1 MDARQRHPTEGPNE
15 VHSAPLNIQTTTYV
29 TFFSVVMA
37 FSGWMMGF
45 DSSYSGTVLQMRPF
59 NDAFGSCTESMGVQ
73 ICELNATA
81 QSLSSISTLFT
92 AIGSGLSG
100 VTTHYI
106 GRRATLQLGCVFV
119 IIGASGQLGT
129 SSSYVNYMVCKCIAG
144 IGIGYFQV
152 VGIAYAV
159 ECMPARTRGTLTAFF
174 AIGLSLGTLL
184 ISVVCLAS
192 SKLDSNWAWKTPIA
206 CAIPISAIYIL
217 VLLFFPESP
226 RWLMLKDKEHEARR
240 SFSKF
245 YGVEPL
251 SEIVSR
257 QIQETKAGLE
267 FEITMSATTS
277 WTEIF
282 HGKYIR
288 RTLISASILVSASFC
303 GTYFIVP
310 YAAIFLGGLGIQNPF
325 LINVIMGACGTIGT
339 SFGPLLV
346 EYLGRRRTLLV
357 GYALMACC
365 MLIFSAVSTGLG
377 SGTTRAE
384 NVLVAFICIWYFTY
398 GCCILSA
405 GWLASSEMH
414 SVRLRA
420 PGQAFVG
427 LIAQVTSF
435 AASFWTPYMLNKE
448 YGNMGTN
455 VGYFYFGLTVI
466 IWMVM
471 FWLVPETARLSLEE
485 IDHIFDA
492 GAPAWKSSLKK
503 NRKKAGEC
511 GLSRETK
518 SACGK

>member
-1 MDARQRHPTEGPNE
+1 
-15 VHSAPLNIQTTTYV
+15 
-29 TFFSVVMA
+29 
-37 FSGWMMGF
+37 MGF
-45 DSSYSGTVLQMRPF
+45 DSSYSGTVLQMKPF
-59 NDAFGSCTESMGVQ
+59 NDAFGSCVERMGVRK
-73 ICELNATA
+73 CELSATA

-92 AIGSGLSG
+92 AVGSGLSG

-106 GRRATLQLGCVFV
+106 GRRTTLQLGCIFV

-129 SSSYVNYMVCKCIAG
+129 SSSYISYMVCKCISG
-144 IGIGYFQV
+144 VGIGYFQV
-152 VGIAYAV
+152 VGIAYGV

-174 AIGLSLGTLL
+174 GIGLSLGTLL
-184 ISVVCLAS
+184 IAVVCFAS
-192 SKLDSNWAWKTPIA
+192 AKLESNWAWKTPIA
-206 CAIPISAIYIL
+206 CAIPISTIYMV

-226 RWLMLKDKEHEARR
+226 RWLMLKGKENEARS
-240 SFSKF
+240 SFAKF
-245 YGVEPL
+245 YGVEPS

-257 QIQETKAGLE
+257 QIQETSAGLE
-267 FEITMSATTS
+267 FEITISETTS
-277 WTEIF
+277 WIEIF
-282 HGKYIR
+282 YGKYVR
-288 RTLISASILVSASFC
+288 RTLISASILVGASFC

-357 GYALMACC
+357 GYALMASC
-365 MLIFSAVSTGLG
+365 MLIFAAVSTGLG
-377 SGTTRAE
+377 SGTTTAE
-384 NVLVAFICIWYFTY
+384 NVLVVFICLWYFVY

-455 VGYFYFGLTVI
+455 IGYFYFGLTVI
-466 IWMVM
+466 IWITM

-485 IDHIFDA
+485 IDHIFEA
-492 GAPAWKSSLKK
+492 GVPAWKSSLKK
-503 NRKKAGEC
+503 NRAKTEERGFQH
-511 GLSRETK
+511 ETK
-518 SACGK
+518 ASTGNDCLNE